1 MPIDE
6 NSQEGTDAQFKMI
19 VAQAQE
25 QLENDT
31 MNLEQYNNLM
41 KQVMSIRTKQKRDA
55 LKRKSERLINAPI
68 SEEDGD
74 FTSSGNE
81 SDTKKAI
88 KMESRQSDRSNHGNK
103 TSSSSTDAKSKRPRK
118 SKWSSQS
125 PWETAQTHQF
135 QQQQKQFG
143 FQATNQFGGLQ
154 NTNMPNP
161 WQHQMPFGNNVGQ
174 SQLANGMPN
183 TNSSYFGQQQNIPIK
198 SERTISIDG
207 IPREIR
213 FYDEIAIAFMSENG
227 REPKEIGFQSGE
239 RRVIINNK
247 EAIVLA
253 FNDAYK
259 PFNIDGQSYLIRFG
273 SPIRELY
280 INNKHYECFFG
291 DPPTT
296 LTLNGRL
303 HSFKIEGPSPQV
315 RIGSLRTDLVVG
327 KVDLYID
334 AAIKIPLF
342 LDAQLQKFEM
352 ANQIHTIQFADYLM
366 TALIDGQPFMVEYGG
381 MPKRFRIGDRER
393 FIRFSVLPDG
403 IMAGL
408 VYIKNMLRTDHH
420 KGIQSPLPVVI
431 ADVVPP
437 PAAQLVPPELLSADL
452 IQPMQTQPLSIEP
465 AIIVP
470 VKAEEPIPTAPT
482 VAAAAVVLSAAG
494 VPAAAAMPAINIGDL
509 FQKLLES
516 GILSNKPTT
525 DKEKQKEKEKFKPIT
540 LAKPEHWKQRQPAL
554 IHVLFSG
561 MQCSSC
567 GVRFP
572 PEQTMKYSQHLD
584 WHFRQNRRDRDSAR
598 RAHSRRWYYDV
609 ADWIQY
615 EEIEDLDEREKNWFE
630 TQQMAMSPS
639 NDDGTQRNESPVPSC
654 VAGPEDVDKSCDMCH
669 DQFETFFNEETE
681 EWHLRNAVRMDDK
694 TYHPICYQDY
704 KVSVADNFEIGKEF
718 EK

>member
-1 MPIDE
+1 MPTTEMIDE
-6 NSQEGTDAQFKMI
+6 NSQEGNDAQFKMI
-19 VAQAQE
+19 VSQAQE

-31 MNLEQYNNLM
+31 MNLEQYNTLM

-55 LKRKSERLINAPI
+55 LKRKSERLSNVPI
-68 SEEDGD
+68 SEEDGG

-81 SDTKKAI
+81 SDTKKTI
-88 KMESRQSDRSNHGNK
+88 KMEMRQSDRSNRGTKH
-103 TSSSSTDAKSKRPRK
+103 SSSSADVKTKRPRK

-125 PWETAQTHQF
+125 PWETTHTQQF
-135 QQQQKQFG
+135 QQQQQFG
-143 FQATNQFGGLQ
+143 FQATNQFGGGMH
-154 NTNMPNP
+154 NSNMPMNMPSP
-161 WQHQMPFGNNVGQ
+161 WQQPMPFGNNSVQ
-174 SQLANGMPN
+174 SQLANGMSN
-183 TNSSYFGQQQNIPIK
+183 QNSLYFGQQQNIPIK

-213 FYDEIAIAFMSENG
+213 FYDEVAIAFMSESG

-253 FNDAYK
+253 FNEAYK
-259 PFNIDGQSYLIRFG
+259 PFLIDGQSYLIRFG

-303 HSFKIEGPSPQV
+303 HTFKIEGPSPQV

-352 ANQIHTIQFADYLM
+352 ANQVHTVQFADYLM

-381 MPKRFRIGDRER
+381 MPKRFRIGDRDR

-403 IMAGL
+403 VMAGL

-420 KGIQSPLPVVI
+420 KGIQSPLPVAI
-431 ADVVPP
+431 AELAPP
-437 PAAQLVPPELLSADL
+437 PVVQLAPPELKPDIVL
-452 IQPMQTQPLSIEP
+452 PMPEQPLTIEP
-465 AIIVP
+465 ASTSSSSISIP
-470 VKAEEPIPTAPT
+470 VKAEEAIPATPIAILP
-482 VAAAAVVLSAAG
+482 AA
-494 VPAAAAMPAINIGDL
+494 VPAAVPAINIGDL

-516 GILSNKPTT
+516 GILNNKPVA
-525 DKEKQKEKEKFKPIT
+525 DKDKQREKEKFKPIT

-630 TQQMAMSPS
+630 TQQMAMSPL

-704 KVSVADNFEIGKEF
+704 KVIAEDKL
-718 EK
+718 